1 MGLKMLAKEG
11 AMKSAIGVFVLA
23 TAVVGGAWSGSVLA
37 EPAGRNYDMRVG
49 DRAFVNDAGLICTD
63 QLQTA
68 LKATRPYAR
77 TVGRIALVCTPRGGG
92 LSAYYVRVSELGVIV
107 HRGTR
112 VVFRGT
118 NS

>member
-1 MGLKMLAKEG
+1 VSRFPTTEVGLHAALVAG
-11 AMKSAIGVFVLA
+11 A
-23 TAVVGGAWSGSVLA
+23 AWSGSLLA
-37 EPAGRNYDMRVG
+37 EPAGRNFTMRVG

-77 TVGRIALVCTPRGGG
+77 TIGRVALVCTPTRGG

-107 HRGTR
+107 HCGTR
-112 VVFRGT
+112 VVFTGT